1 MTKARENSDYTG
13 LAADITAGDTA
24 ARAGRK
30 NLIINGGMQVSQRGS
45 AVGTP
50 ASGGYSLDRFHA
62 TTVTGTGKFS
72 VQQTPSTTESGYA
85 TRVAAGFN
93 DYLAVT
99 SLSNYAI
106 QANDIQLITQSL
118 EGNNVAH
125 LGWGTSSAKTVT
137 LSFLVRSSLTGTFG
151 GSFRNYDNNRS
162 FPFSYAIPV
171 ANTWTTISVT
181 VAGDTSGTWKT
192 DNTAGIYLSWG
203 LGVGSTYSGSNGV
216 WAGALDAAPSNAVS
230 VVGTSGATFYLTGVQ
245 LETGSVATDFEH
257 RSYGEE
263 LALCQRYYEEPFGS
277 FRAASQNT
285 GYTFAVQY
293 PYAVTKRATPT
304 VTVTAVGTRV
314 GVSNHGIQSNNVNCC
329 AQQFGI
335 TDGTSPRVYGSQ
347 VKVDAEL

>member
-263 LALCQRYYEEPFGS
+263 LSLCLRYFW
-277 FRAASQNT
+277 RDAAIEGWFFPIN
-285 GYTFAVQY
+285 
-293 PYAVTKRATPT
+293 P
-304 VTVTAVGTRV
+304 
-314 GVSNHGIQSNNVNCC
+314 SNNVYFRSEIYFPTIMRSSPSVSVDSSITGTQYITNSKVSLRLNHI
-329 AQQFGI
+329 ASYSTWTGI
-335 TDGTSPRVYGSQ
+335 TVS
-347 VKVDAEL
+347 AEL